1 MGLFGKFHK
10 LKCESK
16 FLTAGEDSVEAE
28 FTPAQKSTE
37 ARALVTRRR
46 AERRSSSTCQR
57 RGEKLIR
64 ERPFTVGLARLG
76 CVPGQPGAASGWLVG
91 LKTAPRGPAVKGTV
105 D

>member
-1 MGLFGKFHK
+1 M
-10 LKCESK
+10 
-16 FLTAGEDSVEAE
+16 AGEDSGEAE

-76 CVPGQPGAASGWLVG
+76 YMPSQPGAASGVARWPENRAKGSHCQGHRG
-91 LKTAPRGPAVKGTV
+91 LSFQPGAAP
-105 D
+105 